1 MTTDDMQYRI
11 ERLRH
16 RLAQDDPG
24 ELGLRIETR
33 GGAVVVSG
41 TVPDGECREAIM
53 RLVAEELHGLR
64 VHADIIAAQMDAAPV
79 AEEL

>member
-1 MTTDDMQYRI
+1 MVTDDTQYRI

-33 GGAVVVSG
+33 GEAVVVSG
-41 TVPDGECREAIM
+41 TVPDAGCRESIM
-53 RLVAEELHGLR
+53 RLVAEELDGLT
-64 VHADIIAAQMDAAPV
+64 VHTDIAAASADAPPIP
-79 AEEL
+79 EEL